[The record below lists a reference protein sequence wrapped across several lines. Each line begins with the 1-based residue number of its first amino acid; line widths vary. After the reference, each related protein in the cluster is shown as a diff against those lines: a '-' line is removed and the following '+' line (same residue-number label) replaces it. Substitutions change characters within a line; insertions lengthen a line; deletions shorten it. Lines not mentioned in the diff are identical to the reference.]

1 MINKT
6 LKNLQEE
13 LKILQES
20 LIANAKKEKVNK
32 KAKPARGASCAVP
45 QAPQTLH
52 GQKPQLNNINKQTK
66 LSHTPIIILYII
78 SWIAF
83 IISKLPFIT
92 KYSSTIKLIIGK
104 TTF

>member
-1 MINKT
+1 MINKK

-13 LKILQES
+13 LKNLQES

-32 KAKPARGASCAVP
+32 KAKP
-45 QAPQTLH
+45 
-52 GQKPQLNNINKQTK
+52 KLNNINKQTK

-92 KYSSTIKLIIGK
+92 KYSSAIKLIIGK

>member
-1 MINKT
+1 MINKK

-13 LKILQES
+13 LKNLQES

-32 KAKPARGASCAVP
+32 KAKPARGAVP
-45 QAPQTLH
+45 QALH